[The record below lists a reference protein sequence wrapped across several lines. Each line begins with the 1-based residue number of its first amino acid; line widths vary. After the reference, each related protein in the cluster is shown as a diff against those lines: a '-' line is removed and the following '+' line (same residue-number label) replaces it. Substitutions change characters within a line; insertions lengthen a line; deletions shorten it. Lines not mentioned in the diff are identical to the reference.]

1 VICVNPRKS
10 AFRDLRDPAA
20 IRVPSRTSS
29 AKIRISSHPATAS
42 IRIRW

>member
-1 VICVNPRKS
+1 VILRDPRQS
-10 AFRDLRDPAA
+10 AFRDLRESAA